1 MRRLKTG
8 GRVKGTPNAINADI
22 RQLMSNHV
30 AQELEFIQTHLHEF
44 TVAERIMLLKSLFRY
59 VIAPLAPEGD
69 TVNNSSQVVLN
80 VHSDL

>member
-1 MRRLKTG
+1 MRRVKTG
-8 GRVKGTPNAINADI
+8 GRVKGTPNATNADI

-30 AQELEFIQTHLHEF
+30 AQEFEFIQTHLHEF

-59 VIAPLAPEGD
+59 VIAPLAPEVGAD
-69 TVNNSSQVVLN
+69 HSSSQVVIQ

>member
-8 GRVKGTPNAINADI
+8 GRVKGTPNATNADI

-30 AQELEFIQTHLHEF
+30 AQEFEFIQTHLQEF

-59 VIAPLAPEGD
+59 VVAPLAPESD
-69 TVNNSSQVVLN
+69 APSAAQVILN

>member
-30 AQELEFIQTHLHEF
+30 AQEFEFIQTHLHEF

-59 VIAPLAPEGD
+59 VIAPLAPESD
-69 TVNNSSQVVLN
+69 TPNATKVILN

>member
-1 MRRLKTG
+1 MRKSKTG
-8 GRVKGTPNAINADI
+8 GRVKGTPNATNANI

-59 VIAPLAPEGD
+59 VIAPLAPESD
-69 TVNNSSQVVLN
+69 APNAAQVILN

>member
-8 GRVKGTPNAINADI
+8 GRVKGTPNATNADI

-30 AQELEFIQTHLHEF
+30 AQEFEFIQTHLHEF

-59 VIAPLAPEGD
+59 VVAPLAPESD
-69 TVNNSSQVVLN
+69 APNTAQVILN

>member
-59 VIAPLAPEGD
+59 VIPPLAPESD
-69 TVNNSSQVVLN
+69 APNAAQVVIQ